1 MVSRLQTKFKSMNPL
16 NDIDQ
21 QTSSSSYRSFTNI
34 WFSPSRQSTVLNQ
47 LVSAFTD
54 DLNLPFNYEIVLD
67 KDTVMLEAVERLF
80 WKKQWCE
87 IQDTECLVRSAP
99 DKKLE
104 HNAADLTHLRHRGRE
119 ILSGRTSQT
128 FPAPRLTK
136 KPDSTT
142 NKLSKKRETKELLS
156 FHNFVLFFVEWML
169 FCWAMT

>member
-1 MVSRLQTKFKSMNPL
+1 
-16 NDIDQ
+16 
-21 QTSSSSYRSFTNI
+21 
-34 WFSPSRQSTVLNQ
+34 LNQ

-67 KDTVMLEAVERLF
+67 KDTVMLEAVE
-80 WKKQWCE
+80 KTIYEKSSDAKYKTPNAWCVLPP
-87 IQDTECLVRSAP
+87 TRSWNTM
-99 DKKLE
+99 L
-104 HNAADLTHLRHRGRE
+104 ADLSHLRHRGRE

-142 NKLSKKRETKELLS
+142 NKLSKKRETKEKLS

-169 FCWAMT
+169 FC